1 MPSQRAGT
9 EKKVD
14 CYHCG
19 SECPDLHIRNG
30 DKYFCCEGCK
40 LVFGLL
46 EENQMCNYYD
56 LNAHPGLQQKFSA
69 WREKFAFLDLP
80 EMHERYVQFSDGRQ
94 SHVHFF
100 LPQMHCSSC
109 LWLLENIRKIEP
121 GIVYSRVQFEHK
133 KIHIVFD
140 EERIGLRRVVEL
152 LTTLGYEPQLDI
164 PDQMPGNT
172 IAFEKNRIVK
182 IGIAGFCFANIMM
195 FSLPDYFSGG
205 AIMERELGRMFTG
218 LIILLSLPVLFYCA
232 SEFFVG
238 AWKGLKARYVNID
251 LPVALAVALTFG
263 RSLYEI
269 QAGLGN
275 GYLDS
280 MSGIVFFMLVG
291 RFIQD
296 KSYQALSFDRNY
308 RSFFPIAVHRIYEDK
323 PIPVPI
329 EKLKMGDRILIHNQE
344 IIPVDGW
351 IIKGEAAFDYSFV
364 SGESE
369 IVYAHEGERVY
380 AGARQ
385 TGSMIEVEVAKPVS
399 QSYLTSLWNREIFD
413 SVDERQK
420 SRIDSMAKYFTIV
433 VLVLAFSA
441 AAYWNL
447 QGRPDRMWNALTT
460 ILIVACPCAL
470 LLASNYTNGNIL
482 KILARNKLYLRHS
495 DVLERLSKTNHI
507 VFDKTG
513 TLTVDKAAALHYRGE
528 ALPPDV
534 FRRVYALLAQS
545 THPLSTAIVKSFVHV
560 KPMEVRHFKQTEGQG
575 IEAWIE
581 ERHVKIGSAS
591 FVGYKGEEDTH
602 EGSSIHICEEGK
614 YYGCYMVQQHYRE
627 GLANVLESLRNSY
640 RISVVSGDNTKE
652 KAFLSTLLPDSSQLR
667 FKASPSDKLEYIE
680 TLQRDQ
686 GHKTLMIGDGL
697 NDAGALKQSDVGI
710 AVTENKNN
718 FTPACD
724 GILDGSSFIKIPQ
737 LLSFVKDGR
746 NIINGIFIYSI
757 VYNVVGSY
765 FALRG
770 ELAPVVAAILMPASS
785 LSIIGL
791 AFGIT
796 EWAAKRRKLAK

>member
-1 MPSQRAGT
+1 MPSDKARI
-9 EKKVD
+9 ENKLN

-19 SECPDLHIRNG
+19 SECPDLKIQEG
-30 DKYFCCEGCK
+30 EKYFCCEGCK
-40 LVFGLL
+40 LVYGLL

-56 LNAHPGLQQKFSA
+56 LNEHPGLQQKFSA

-80 EMHERYVQFSDGRQ
+80 EMHERYVQFSDGHQ
-94 SHVHFF
+94 AHVHFF

-109 LWLLENIRKIEP
+109 LWLLENIRKIES
-121 GIVYSRVQFEHK
+121 GILYSRVQFENK
-133 KIHIVFD
+133 KIHIVYN

-152 LTTLGYEPQLDI
+152 LTTLGYEPQLEL
-164 PDQMPGNT
+164 PDQIPGKDMGS
-172 IAFEKNRIVK
+172 EKRRIIK

-205 AIMERELGRMFTG
+205 AIMERELGKMFTG

-232 SEFFVG
+232 SEFFIS
-238 AWKGLKARYVNID
+238 AWKGLRARFINID
-251 LPVALAVALTFG
+251 LPVALAVALTFA

-269 QAGLGN
+269 QAGIGN

-308 RSFFPIAVHRIYEDK
+308 RSFFPIAVHRIYEEK
-323 PIPVPI
+323 SIPVPI
-329 EKLKMGDRILIHNQE
+329 EKLRSGDRILIHNQE

-351 IIKGEAAFDYSFV
+351 ILKGDAAFDYSFV

-369 IVYAHEGERVY
+369 VVYAHEGDRVY

-385 TGSMIEVEVAKPVS
+385 TGSRIEIEVAKPVS
-399 QSYLTSLWNREIFD
+399 QSYLTSLWNRDIFEKG
-413 SVDERQK
+413 SEQQR
-420 SRIDSMAKYFTIV
+420 SRIDAMAKYFTVV
-433 VLVLAFSA
+433 VLLLASIA
-441 AAYWNL
+441 ATYWNI
-447 QGRPDRMWNALTT
+447 QGRTDLMWNALTT

-470 LLASNYTNGNIL
+470 LLASNYTNGNVL

-495 DVLERLSKTNHI
+495 DVLERLTKTNHI

-513 TLTVDKAAALHYRGE
+513 TLTVDQAAALHYAGE

-545 THPLSTAIVKSFVHV
+545 THPLSTAIIKAFPDVN
-560 KPMEVRHFKQTEGQG
+560 PIEVNHFKQIEGQG

-581 ERHVKIGSAS
+581 ERHLKIGSAS
-591 FVGYKGEEDTH
+591 FVGYQDKETI
-602 EGSSIHICEEGK
+602 EGSAIHICEEGH
-614 YYGCYMVQQHYRE
+614 YYGCYLVQQDYRE
-627 GLANVLESLRNSY
+627 GLTNVFESLKKEY
-640 RISVVSGDNTKE
+640 QLSVLSGDNTKA
-652 KAFLSTLLPDSSQLR
+652 KAYLSSILPDSAQLR
-667 FKASPSDKLEYIE
+667 FKCSPADKLDYIE
-680 TLQRDQ
+680 TLQRKQ

-724 GILDGSSFIKIPQ
+724 GILDGSAFSKIPH

-746 NIINGIFIYSI
+746 KIINGIFVYSI
-757 VYNVVGSY
+757 LYNLVGTY

-770 ELAPVVAAILMPASS
+770 ELSPVIAAVLMPASS

-796 EWAAKRRKLAK
+796 EWAARRRKLAK